1 VDVDWLWVVLVIAV
15 LVGMA
20 WLAYRIEP
28 HWVSK
33 DGERFICN
41 GQRLSAQFVPDGR
54 WREMRGAV
62 MPDGAVLVSQR
73 RRGRRRQRLGAR
85 ALSGQRGADVTQQS
99 AAGSVGTF
107 WTVTGRAPT
116 SPRRSLI
123 TFVLRRR
130 DEAGQMVHLVL
141 RIPTKSRAVA
151 TLDRVS
157 VDAPRPASPP
167 DPGTA

>member
-1 VDVDWLWVVLVIAV
+1 MTVEWLSVLLVVGG

-41 GQRLSAQFVPDGR
+41 GQRLSAQFVPEGR
-54 WREMRGAV
+54 WRETRGAV
-62 MPDGAVLVSQR
+62 MPDGAVLISHR
-73 RRGRRRQRLGAR
+73 RDRRPQRLGAR
-85 ALSGQRGADVTQQS
+85 ALAGRQRSGVTQQPPS
-99 AAGSVGTF
+99 RTGGTF

-116 SPRRSLI
+116 SPRRSLT

-130 DEAGQMVHLVL
+130 DDNGQLVHLVL
-141 RIPTKSRAVA
+141 RIPIKSRAVA
-151 TLDRVS
+151 ILDRVS
-157 VDAPRPASPP
+157 VDPYRPASPP
-167 DPGTA
+167 DPGTP